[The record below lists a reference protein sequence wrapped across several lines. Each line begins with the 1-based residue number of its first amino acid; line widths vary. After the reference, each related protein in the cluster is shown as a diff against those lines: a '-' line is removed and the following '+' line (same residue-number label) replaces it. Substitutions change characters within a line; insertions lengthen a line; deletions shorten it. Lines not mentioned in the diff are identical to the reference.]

1 MVSSER
7 EPGGPMTRL
16 FHLYVDQDLLTDE
29 MFEFVT
35 DPRPSRNQRTVVAEL
50 EEYAPDAVPV
60 LENMLLDG
68 VDERRHVAAYVSAA
82 IGPRL
87 G

>member
-1 MVSSER
+1 MAKI
-7 EPGGPMTRL
+7 
-16 FHLYVDQDLLTDE
+16 FHLHVDQDLLTDE
-29 MFEFVT
+29 MFQYVT
-35 DPRPSRNQRTVVAEL
+35 DPRASRNEREVVAEL
-50 EEYAPDAVPV
+50 ETYAPDTVPI

-68 VDERRHVAAYVSAA
+68 VDERHHVSAYVRSA